1 VFWALFWLMFWTG
14 GLVLGTALGYL
25 HFASEGTV
33 SRAVVAYITGETKPE
48 NAFPGKRKLTILVV
62 GADENRD
69 NRKRVVDTMARTDTI
84 LVAQVDFVNQ
94 RIHALSIPRD
104 TLVRIPRHG
113 WGKINSAHALG
124 GPRLL
129 VETVSNLLGNLQI
142 DHVVI
147 VSYKAF
153 EEAIDALG
161 GVTIEVEKRMV
172 YHDNWGDL
180 HVDLQPWR
188 PAPQRQAGAG
198 LCAVPT
204 HRQRLPPH
212 RAPAEVHA
220 RGQRAAQGTPCV
232 DARATGAGGRAAPH
246 PHHDGVR
253 AAACARAVC
262 PPAQRRANP
271 HRDAACAQRA
281 RHCPAR
287 AARGGDPAHP
297 RTRLLGHRHLL
308 LRPMRQSGL
317 TQLEKLAIAV
327 AVIAV
332 VAILIPL
339 YRQLV
344 DLKRTAD
351 CLSNLKDIATAINL
365 YQLDYAN
372 TLPLAY
378 YANPDGS
385 PQTDAAGRP
394 LTWVLCISSYMRRDL
409 QRALQCPADPTGGS
423 TVISH
428 PRDADKTLRLSY
440 GFYAPL
446 SACASK
452 TCPTLDSAC

>member
-1 VFWALFWLMFWTG
+1 VFWAIFWLMFWTS

-69 NRKRVVDTMARTDTI
+69 HRKRVVDTMARTDTI

-94 RIHALSIPRD
+94 RINALSIPRD

-180 HVDLQPWR
+180 HVDLHPGVQRLNGKQALGYVRYRHSDSDFHRIARQQKFMRAVKERLKDPSVWMR
-188 PAPQRQAGAG
+188 APQV
-198 LCAVPT
+198 LAV
-204 HRQRLPPH
+204 
-212 RAPAEVHA
+212 
-220 RGQRAAQGTPCV
+220 G
-232 DARATGAGGRAAPH
+232 AAPH

-262 PPAQRRANP
+262 PPAQRRTNP
-271 HRDAACAQRA
+271 HRDAARAQRT
-281 RHCPAR
+281 RYRPAC
-287 AARGGDPAHP
+287 AARSGDPAYP

-308 LRPMRQSGL
+308 LRPMRQL
-317 TQLEKLAIAV
+317 
-327 AVIAV
+327 
-332 VAILIPL
+332 
-339 YRQLV
+339 
-344 DLKRTAD
+344 
-351 CLSNLKDIATAINL
+351 
-365 YQLDYAN
+365 LD
-372 TLPLAY
+372 
-378 YANPDGS
+378 
-385 PQTDAAGRP
+385 
-394 LTWVLCISSYMRRDL
+394 
-409 QRALQCPADPTGGS
+409 
-423 TVISH
+423 
-428 PRDADKTLRLSY
+428 
-440 GFYAPL
+440 
-446 SACASK
+446 
-452 TCPTLDSAC
+452 

>member
-1 VFWALFWLMFWTG
+1 MATPQRRGARIRRVFWALFWLIFWTG

-69 NRKRVVDTMARTDTI
+69 NRKRVVDSMARTDTI

-94 RIHALSIPRD
+94 RINALSIPRD

-180 HVDLQPWR
+180 HVDLQPGVQHLNGKQALGYVRYRHSDSDFHRIERQQKFMRAVKERLKDPSVWMR
-188 PAPQRQAGAG
+188 VPQVLAAG
-198 LCAVPT
+198 LRHTRTTMEFEQLLALALFA
-204 HRQRLPPH
+204 RQLSDEQIRTETLPVRNGP
-212 RAPAEVHA
+212 
-220 RGQRAAQGTPCV
+220 GT
-232 DARATGAGGRAAPH
+232 A
-246 PHHDGVR
+246 
-253 AAACARAVC
+253 
-262 PPAQRRANP
+262 
-271 HRDAACAQRA
+271 
-281 RHCPAR
+281 
-287 AARGGDPAHP
+287 
-297 RTRLLGHRHLL
+297 LLVKREEA
-308 LRPMRQSGL
+308 
-317 TQLEKLAIAV
+317 TQLIRELGFWDTDT
-327 AVIAV
+327 
-332 VAILIPL
+332 
-339 YRQLV
+339 Y
-344 DLKRTAD
+344 
-351 CLSNLKDIATAINL
+351 S
-365 YQLDYAN
+365 YA
-372 TLPLAY
+372 
-378 YANPDGS
+378 
-385 PQTDAAGRP
+385 R
-394 LTWVLCISSYMRRDL
+394 
-409 QRALQCPADPTGGS
+409 
-423 TVISH
+423 
-428 PRDADKTLRLSY
+428 
-440 GFYAPL
+440 
-446 SACASK
+446 
-452 TCPTLDSAC
+452 

>member
-1 VFWALFWLMFWTG
+1 MRRVFWAIFWLMFWTG

-25 HFASEGTV
+25 HFASEGKV

-161 GVTIEVEKRMV
+161 GVTIEVEKRMR

-180 HVDLQPWR
+180 HVDLQPGVQHLNGKQALGYVRYRHSDSDFHRIERQQKFMRAVKARLKDPSVWMR
-188 PAPQRQAGAG
+188 APQVLAAG
-198 LCAVPT
+198 LRHTRTTMEFEQLLALALFA
-204 HRQRLPPH
+204 RQLSDEQIRTETLPVRNGPGT
-212 RAPAEVHA
+212 ALLV
-220 RGQRAAQGTPCV
+220 QREEA
-232 DARATGAGGRAAPH
+232 
-246 PHHDGVR
+246 
-253 AAACARAVC
+253 
-262 PPAQRRANP
+262 
-271 HRDAACAQRA
+271 
-281 RHCPAR
+281 
-287 AARGGDPAHP
+287 
-297 RTRLLGHRHLL
+297 
-308 LRPMRQSGL
+308 
-317 TQLEKLAIAV
+317 TQLIRELGFWDTDT
-327 AVIAV
+327 
-332 VAILIPL
+332 
-339 YRQLV
+339 Y
-344 DLKRTAD
+344 
-351 CLSNLKDIATAINL
+351 S
-365 YQLDYAN
+365 YA
-372 TLPLAY
+372 
-378 YANPDGS
+378 
-385 PQTDAAGRP
+385 R
-394 LTWVLCISSYMRRDL
+394 
-409 QRALQCPADPTGGS
+409 
-423 TVISH
+423 
-428 PRDADKTLRLSY
+428 
-440 GFYAPL
+440 
-446 SACASK
+446 
-452 TCPTLDSAC
+452 